1 MALVDLLLHNEPIGC
16 GAGHRVEVTRHQHG
30 YVCTVGNLLQPLQER
45 VHLPMA
51 CEVST
56 PWSML

>member
-45 VHLPMA
+45 VHLPHEA
-51 CEVST
+51 NQ
-56 PWSML
+56 